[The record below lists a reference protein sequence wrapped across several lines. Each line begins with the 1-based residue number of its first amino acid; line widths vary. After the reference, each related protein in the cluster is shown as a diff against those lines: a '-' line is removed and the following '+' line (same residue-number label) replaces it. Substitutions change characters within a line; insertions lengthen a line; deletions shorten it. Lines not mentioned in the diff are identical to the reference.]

1 MSKVDGSR
9 SHWSFSGRYWASWS
23 ATWAALIAV
32 VVSLPDAP
40 DKKVALVN
48 HLTPA
53 VADVQGASSA
63 IVSVVTKG
71 FDFDALPASAFGD
84 QDPASARR

>member
-1 MSKVDGSR
+1 VSKYDGSQ

-23 ATWAALIAV
+23 ATWAAVIAI

-53 VADVQGASSA
+53 FADAHGASSA

-84 QDPASARR
+84 RDTTPVRR